1 MLLIDEKMVDPL
13 SRAMSVPEWDR
24 KAGFRTLVS
33 DTDRINRSLSAS
45 LVVETKVVDLNV
57 VVVILLVWEE

>member
-1 MLLIDEKMVDPL
+1 
-13 SRAMSVPEWDR
+13 MSVPEWDR